1 MRLHSQPGST
11 PPSAGTDAL
20 LWGIALVL
28 ATSTGLAAD
37 QPQWG
42 HAWTRNQVSAE
53 TNLPATFD
61 PATGK
66 NVKWRARLGTEAH
79 STPVIAGGRV
89 YIGTNNNDADRLRT
103 FLLSFGLS
111 WQAMKGQPTSAQ

>member
-11 PPSAGTDAL
+11 PHSAGTDAL
-20 LWGIALVL
+20 IWGVVLML

-53 TNLPATFD
+53 RNLPATFD
-61 PATGK
+61 IESGA
-66 NVKWRARLGTEAH
+66 NIKW
-79 STPVIAGGRV
+79 
-89 YIGTNNNDADRLRT
+89 
-103 FLLSFGLS
+103 
-111 WQAMKGQPTSAQ
+111 